1 MPPVAQPVY
10 PWFPRQWALLL
21 LALILACTAGARLK
35 AIELPLERDEG
46 EYAYGGQLLLQG
58 VPPYQAAYNMK
69 FPGIYAGYAAILAVF
84 GETTRGVHLGLL
96 LVNAAAIVLVYL
108 LGTWLAGRLGGVV
121 AAASY
126 AVLSASPSVLGL
138 AGHATHFLVVPALG
152 GVALLLRSRERGEL
166 GTVFLA
172 GMLFGLAVLMK
183 QHAIFFAIFGIVDTL
198 LISRAVRRLSWGRTL
213 VRTGALLLGIV
224 APVVVM
230 VLYLL
235 HSRVFDLFWFWT
247 VDYARL
253 YAAQLSPAE
262 GWSSFL
268 HNFPVAIG
276 PSVLLWLLAGVGLIV
291 AWLQRDRGRALWVSG
306 LALGSILATVPGY
319 WFRPH
324 YFIVM
329 LPIVAMLAGLAVA
342 SLGRFLSRGAV
353 APAWSLAICATIAA
367 ACLAPSI
374 RDIADLIV
382 RSPFA
387 MSRRLYGT
395 DPFPEALEISR
406 HITENT
412 APEARIVVLG
422 SEPQIYFHSRRRS
435 GTAHIYTYGLME
447 LVRGPVEVGAAL
459 PAVWVPQP
467 HARRMQDEMIH
478 DLESGGPEY
487 VVFAQVATSWLAR
500 PESDQ
505 HILEWARAH
514 VPERYDLVGVA
525 DMFEDGTEYRWWDEA
540 VSYEPRSEQVMYVFR
555 KRPAVATATR

>member
-1 MPPVAQPVY
+1 MPPVAQPEY

-69 FPGIYAGYAAILAVF
+69 FPGTYVAYAAILAVF

-96 LVNAAAIVLVYL
+96 LVNAAAIALVYL

-121 AAASY
+121 AAGSY
-126 AVLSASPSVLGL
+126 AVLAMSPSVLGL
-138 AGHATHFLVVPALG
+138 AGHATHFIVVPALG
-152 GVALLLRSRERGEL
+152 GVALLIRARERGGL

-183 QHAIFFAIFGIVDTL
+183 QHAIFFALFGVANTL
-198 LISRAVRRLSWGRTL
+198 LTSRAVHRLSWRPAL
-213 VRTGALLLGIV
+213 ARTGILLLGIA
-224 APVVVM
+224 APVAAT

-235 HSRVFDLFWFWT
+235 RSDVFDPFWFWT

-268 HNFPVAIG
+268 RNFPVAVG
-276 PSVLLWLLAGVGLIV
+276 PSALLWLLAGVGLIV
-291 AWLQRDRGRALWVSG
+291 TWLERDRGRALWISG
-306 LALGSILATVPGY
+306 LALASILATVPGY

-329 LPIVAMLAGLAVA
+329 LPIVAMLAGSAVA
-342 SLGRFLSRGAV
+342 SLGRFLARGTV
-353 APAWSLAICATIAA
+353 APAWSLTLCATIAA

-374 RDIADLIV
+374 RDIADLLV
-382 RSPFA
+382 KSPFA
-387 MSRRLYGT
+387 MSRGLYGT

-406 HITENT
+406 HIAANT
-412 APEARIVVLG
+412 APEARIAVLG

-435 GTAHIYTYGLME
+435 ATAHIYTYGLME
-447 LVRGPVEVGAAL
+447 LVRGPVGAGAAE
-459 PAVWVPQP
+459 PAAWIPQP

-478 DLESGGPEY
+478 DLESGEPEY

-505 HILEWARAH
+505 RILEWARTH
-514 VPERYDLVGVA
+514 VSERYDLVGVA

-540 VSYEPRSEQVMYVFR
+540 ARYEPRSEQVMYVFR
-555 KRPAVATATR
+555 KRPPVATAIR